1 MSKVDTKEVP
11 GRHFTGMV
19 SFGTPWLVAWFVPLA
34 VWVAVAILTDGAL
47 DLPRW
52 WNGIPAW
59 SALLLAAG
67 LAWWYFQPVRC
78 RGINR
83 DTGATPEEKRL
94 AREISRN
101 WQKLAVYG
109 CPRLT
114 DSMGDERYPGLRGLC
129 VMERPEGRFLA
140 VVAREPENVRI
151 PVAFWDD
158 FATMLGQKYG
168 TRLVPSISPV
178 VEQTRYGAHLL
189 LPVASTPS
197 GIERL

>member
-1 MSKVDTKEVP
+1 MSNVETKEVP

-19 SFGTPWLVAWFVPLA
+19 SFGTPWLVAWLVPLA
-34 VWVAVAILTDGAL
+34 IWVAVAILADGAQV
-47 DLPRW
+47 PEW
-52 WNGIPAW
+52 WNAIPVW
-59 SALLLAAG
+59 SALLFAAG
-67 LAWWYFQPVRC
+67 LAWWYWQPVRC

-114 DSMGDERYPGLRGLC
+114 DSMGDERYPGLHGLWLK
-129 VMERPEGRFLA
+129 ERPEGRFLA
-140 VVAREPENVRI
+140 VVAREPQHVRI
-151 PVAFWDD
+151 PASFWDD
-158 FATMLGQKYG
+158 FATMLEQKFAG
-168 TRLVPSISPV
+168 WLVPSISPI
-178 VEQTRYGAHLL
+178 VEQTQKGARVL